1 MDELEGIAESILRL
15 KRLLRVAWE
24 QLGSS
29 GLGPLERREIRDQ
42 MQAATLDL
50 RRALRIFEKEYDRRR
65 KLAAENSE
73 KETPRKVQFRLLN
86 QVAIFP
92 QHDEALR
99 HSSANA
105 ADIATSHGGKSAEAA
120 LTTGLSD
127 GCSAVSK
134 RQSVVSG
141 ERKNNGSSSS
151 SWSSP
156 LSGSISGSEISGS
169 ISGCGIL

>member
-42 MQAATLDL
+42 MQVATLDL

-92 QHDEALR
+92 QHDEALG
-99 HSSANA
+99 HSGANA
-105 ADIATSHGGKSAEAA
+105 ADIATSG
-120 LTTGLSD
+120 
-127 GCSAVSK
+127 SK
-134 RQSVVSG
+134 G
-141 ERKNNGSSSS
+141 
-151 SWSSP
+151 P
-156 LSGSISGSEISGS
+156 F
-169 ISGCGIL
+169 

>member
-24 QLGSS
+24 RLGSS

-50 RRALRIFEKEYDRRR
+50 RRALRVFEKEYDRRR
-65 KLAAENSE
+65 KLATQNSE

-105 ADIATSHGGKSAEAA
+105 ADIAIATSENHAQRPTKETA
-120 LTTGLSD
+120 
-127 GCSAVSK
+127 
-134 RQSVVSG
+134 
-141 ERKNNGSSSS
+141 N
-151 SWSSP
+151 
-156 LSGSISGSEISGS
+156 
-169 ISGCGIL
+169 